1 MPSKRA
7 PNQKLIAFPI
17 DDELAG
23 LMDRARGTMNRS
35 QFIRDAIARM
45 LGVPAEMGRAPD
57 RVKSDASTVRLNV
70 TLNEEPGYKPQA
82 EKAKKSVD
90 YKDAIKAAKKKGRKK

>member
-23 LMDRARGTMNRS
+23 LMDQARGTKNRS

-45 LGVPAEMGRAPD
+45 LGVPIQMGKAPD
-57 RVKSDASTVRLNV
+57 RVKSERSTLRLNV
-70 TLNEEPGYKPQA
+70 TINEESKPA
-82 EKAKKSVD
+82 VRTVNPTKKQT
-90 YKDAIKAAKKKGRKK
+90 KKKPKKP